1 MSRTETSAPYRI
13 VSSNVLLS
21 REDSELIANTGVDAI
36 AAVRDR
42 LQVEFDRPVKIEV
55 NEVFDADAHS
65 L

>member
-1 MSRTETSAPYRI
+1 M
-13 VSSNVLLS
+13 
-21 REDSELIANTGVDAI
+21 IANTGVDAI
-36 AAVRDR
+36 AAVRDG